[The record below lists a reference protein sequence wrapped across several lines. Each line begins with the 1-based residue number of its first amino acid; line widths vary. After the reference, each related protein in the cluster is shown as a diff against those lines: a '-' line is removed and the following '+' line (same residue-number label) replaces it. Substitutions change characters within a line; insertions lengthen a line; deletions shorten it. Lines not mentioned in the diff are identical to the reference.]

1 MSFSVSQALNRCA
14 AHEDLTREEM
24 LDVMRDI
31 MSGKVSPVL
40 ISALLVALR
49 VKGESIA
56 EIAAAAQVMREFATR
71 VQVDLPH
78 LVDICGTGGD
88 GANTFNI
95 STTAMFVAAAAGAN
109 VAKHGGRSV
118 SSTCGSADMLES
130 LGANIHLPPDK
141 VVASLHQVGVGFM
154 FAPNH
159 HSAMK
164 HIAPVRKELGVR
176 TMFNILGPLTNP
188 AGAPHQ
194 LMGVFHPDL
203 VTVQAQVL
211 RELGSRHVIVVS
223 AKSGLDELALRGETS
238 VAELKNSAIEHY
250 TVTAQ
255 QFGFPAY
262 TQAELDAGLRA
273 DGLDSSKARMDAALN
288 NEPGPARDIVA
299 LNAAGALLAA
309 DVVGSWQQG
318 VDLALKVM
326 AQGLA
331 KQKQAD
337 FIAVTQKLST
347 ES

>member
-31 MSGKVSPVL
+31 MSGKISPVL

-49 VKGESIA
+49 VKGECIA

-164 HIAPVRKELGVR
+164 HVVPVRKELGVR

-188 AGAPHQ
+188 AGAQHQ

-238 VAELKNSAIEHY
+238 VAELKNSAIDHY

-255 QFGFPAY
+255 QFGFPNY
-262 TQAELDAGLRA
+262 TQEELDAGLRA
-273 DGLDSSKARMDAALN
+273 DGMDSSKALMDAALN

-309 DVVGSWQQG
+309 DVVDSWQQG

-326 AQGLA
+326 AEGLA

-337 FIAVTQKLST
+337 FIAATQKLST

>member
-88 GANTFNI
+88 GASTFNI

-255 QFGFPAY
+255 QFGFPSY
-262 TQAELDAGLRA
+262 TQAELDTGLRA
-273 DGLDSSKARMDAALN
+273 DGLESSRTRMDSALN

-331 KQKQAD
+331 KQKLAD

>member
-88 GANTFNI
+88 GASTFNI

-194 LMGVFHPDL
+194 LMGVFHQDL

-262 TQAELDAGLRA
+262 TQAEVDAGLRA

-309 DVVGSWQQG
+309 DVVSTWQQG

-331 KQKQAD
+331 KQKLAD

>member
-1 MSFSVSQALNRCA
+1 
-14 AHEDLTREEM
+14 M
-24 LDVMRDI
+24 L
-31 MSGKVSPVL
+31 
-40 ISALLVALR
+40 
-49 VKGESIA
+49 
-56 EIAAAAQVMREFATR
+56 F
-71 VQVDLPH
+71 
-78 LVDICGTGGD
+78 
-88 GANTFNI
+88 
-95 STTAMFVAAAAGAN
+95 
-109 VAKHGGRSV
+109 RS
-118 SSTCGSADMLES
+118 
-130 LGANIHLPPDK
+130 ANIHLPPDK

-255 QFGFPAY
+255 QFGFPSY
-262 TQAELDAGLRA
+262 TQAELDTGLRA
-273 DGLDSSKARMDAALN
+273 DGLESSRTRMDSALN